1 MKKLT
6 ILLILAAFIL
16 GILVSLTITKLTPT
30 GQVIEE
36 PQNDYTYTRAICNE
50 NNECIDVLV
59 ECQNS
64 KVSSLKPVSE
74 LKDFSTIEIQQLDTN
89 EFCN

>member
-1 MKKLT
+1 MKKT
-6 ILLILAAFIL
+6 IFLILAAFIL
-16 GILVSLTITKLTPT
+16 SILVSFTITKLTPT

-59 ECQNS
+59 ECKDGS
-64 KVSSLKPVSE
+64 VLSLKPISE
-74 LKDFSTIEIQQLDTN
+74 LKEIPNLDN
-89 EFCN
+89 SNQEEFCN